1 MAADVFRWSF
11 KKANA
16 KINDLR
22 NDIEMNKKK
31 RTKVKERL
39 NILENETQKVGIQ
52 NNLNKAIIKQRNF
65 LAKDKYSRILH
76 NMFS

>member
-1 MAADVFRWSF
+1 
-11 KKANA
+11 
-16 KINDLR
+16 
-22 NDIEMNKKK
+22 MNKKK

-65 LAKDKYSRILH
+65 LAKDKYLRILH